1 MQRRRRRFW
10 SMCVAC
16 SALVVVLLGLPTP
29 GSAQLEITQV
39 RHPYSGK
46 MVDAAAGRVL
56 VVYRPGTT
64 AQARAAATANVGARL
79 IRVLVPARVEL
90 VAVPAGETIQ
100 STIEMYQQRPEV
112 FSAEA
117 DYVAR
122 AVGAVGQENRASA
135 RARPTQVTP
144 NDPLWSDS
152 GMYGLRLIQCP
163 YAWEVQTGSPTK
175 IIAIVDTGIDFQHED
190 LAAKIWV
197 NPGEIP
203 GDGVDND
210 GNGYIDDTN
219 GGWDFASVPRD
230 NDPSPV
236 DPINE
241 QHGSHVAG
249 TASADSN
256 NGIGVTGVS
265 WGTKVMSCRVMNEF
279 GWGVTSDIIDGIVYA
294 AQNGA
299 HVINMSIAGPYST
312 AEQPAIDTAYNS
324 GVVVVCAACNEN
336 TEFTMNQATWLSPVC
351 NDGMDPSTQN
361 EVIGVAAVDSMDVKA
376 DFSNYSGVYKLVDVS
391 APGVS
396 ILSTLPGNMYGGP
409 IWSGTSMASPHVAGL
424 AGLLVS
430 EYPTWAPDAVIDQ
443 IRATADSIDD
453 KNPFYI
459 GKLGTGRVNAASA
472 VGIDLPPSAARAV
485 AAADTPNDEGGSI
498 TVTWRRSK
506 DDGTG
511 QNDIVKYELYRAQDD
526 PGATFSNISGDLPPG
541 TQSYTDAPTV
551 DGVDYYYYV
560 RAYDATTQVD
570 SNVAGPARSRD
581 DLPPPQITNLTAG
594 DRDGDAGGAVELTW
608 GPYSAPSD
616 FAEYRIYR
624 GDRQFSDV
632 TGMTP
637 LLTPSDPAVLS
648 YLDESP
654 DLQNGTE
661 YFYAVT
667 AVDDSVPENEQTSVI
682 TASAIPAIDFE
693 HTFPAGIS
701 LAAVPAYPFDTSPV
715 AVFGVSPAQGAAQQA
730 AAELARWDP
739 LMQPTPGY
747 HYSAD
752 DPDDPFLSVLPG
764 RGFWLKL
771 STSKLVS
778 VDGTAVATPAGQDFS
793 IPIVPG
799 WQQIGNPYTTAI
811 VDFTAV
817 TLTVAGGEKTLEQAV
832 ASGIAEDYAWL
843 YNAGAGSYQLV
854 HGSVPFA
861 VQSLPAYQALWFRAY
876 SSAMLNLK
884 KPAGALSVRARA
896 RESARRASVDD
907 WAIPVVATVATENVS
922 DAATVLGVHPN
933 AAAIT
938 HIQGP
943 PNLSPY
949 VDVYFPEPGRQ
960 GGPRYAT
967 DFVSSMGA
975 SHAWELVVDTD
986 IANAEVV
993 LSFPNLS
1000 ELPRGHRAFLAD
1012 RDAGKRQSLR
1022 TKASYTYHS
1031 GPAGGQRRFTVEVT
1045 TDAAAALTVSG
1056 LNAVATRGAGVD
1068 IAFNLSQPA
1077 RVRVEILNAAGR
1089 LVRAVSA
1096 DGMLSKGR
1104 NVVLW
1109 NGRGAQG
1116 AQAPSGIYLLRV
1128 RASGDDGQQASG
1140 ITTLALTR

>member
-64 AQARAAATANVGARL
+64 AQARAAATARVGARV
-79 IRVLVPARVEL
+79 IASLVPGRLEL
-90 VAVPAGETIQ
+90 VAVLAGESIA
-100 STIEMYQQRPEV
+100 STIRAYQGLPEV
-112 FSAEA
+112 VCAEA
-117 DYVAR
+117 DYVFRPVGEVSAAAAMNTR
-122 AVGAVGQENRASA
+122 ALPAQI
-135 RARPTQVTP
+135 TP
-144 NDPLWSDS
+144 NDPLWGDS
-152 GMYGLRLIQCP
+152 GMYGPKLLQCP

-175 IIAIVDTGIDFQHED
+175 VIAIIDEGVDRQHED
-190 LAAKIWV
+190 LAAKIWT
-197 NPGEIP
+197 NPGETP
-203 GDGVDND
+203 GNGVDDD
-210 GNGYIDDTN
+210 GNGYVDDVY
-219 GGWDFASVPRD
+219 GWDTLDND

-236 DPINE
+236 DPLTE
-241 QHGSHVAG
+241 QHGTHVAG
-249 TASADSN
+249 TSGAIGN
-256 NGIGVTGVS
+256 NGVGITGVS
-265 WGTKVMSCRVMNEF
+265 WGTKIMSLRALGPF
-279 GWGVTSDIIDGIVYA
+279 GGTAATVAEAILYA
-294 AQNGA
+294 ADNGA
-299 HVINMSIAGPYST
+299 HVINMSLGGPYSAT
-312 AEQPAIDTAYNS
+312 EQVPIDYAYNR
-324 GVVVVCAACNEN
+324 GVVICAAAGNSN
-336 TEFTMNQATWLSPVC
+336 KEFTTNLATWDSPVC
-351 NDGMDPSTQN
+351 NDGADPSTMN
-361 EVIGVAAVDSMDVKA
+361 EVIGVAATDQMDVKA
-376 DFSNYSGVYKLVDVS
+376 DFSNYSGAYKLVDVS

-396 ILSTLPGNMYGGP
+396 ILSTLPGNMYGGGP
-409 IWSGTSMASPHVAGL
+409 TWSGTSMSCPHVAGL

-472 VGIDLPPSAARAV
+472 VGIDLPPGAARAV
-485 AAADTPNDEGGSI
+485 AAVDTPNDEGGSI

-560 RAYDATTQVD
+560 RAYDVTTQVD

-594 DRDGDAGGAVELTW
+594 DRDGDAGGAVELAW

-648 YLDESP
+648 YLDQSS

-896 RESARRASVDD
+896 REGARRASVDD

-943 PNLSPY
+943 PNPSPY

-967 DFVSSMGA
+967 DFVSSMGG

-986 IANAEVV
+986 IANAEIV
-993 LSFPNLS
+993 LRFPNLS
-1000 ELPRGHRAFLAD
+1000 ELPRGHRAFLVD